1 VRSIAFLNINDDVD
15 NRLFYYDQLLV
26 DMVDTLVHYIRNI
39 VVRPL

>member
-1 VRSIAFLNINDDVD
+1 MRSIALLNINDDVD

-26 DMVDTLVHYIRNI
+26 DMVDRLVHYIRNI